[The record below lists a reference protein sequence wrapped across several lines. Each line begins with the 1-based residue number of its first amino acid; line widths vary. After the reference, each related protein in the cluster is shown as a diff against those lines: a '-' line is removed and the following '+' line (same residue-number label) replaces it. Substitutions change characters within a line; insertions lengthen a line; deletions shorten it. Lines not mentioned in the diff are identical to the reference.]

1 MIDALVSAVVEVLFE
16 GTGRRRLGLFGEQPH
31 SVAMLFTG
39 MAFWSVTGIVLCRA
53 FHQRGIQ
60 PEQAAFP
67 SVALMAQQRGNR
79 PAREH

>member
-16 GTGRRRLGLFGEQPH
+16 GTGRRRLGLFGKQPH

-39 MAFWSVTGIVLCRA
+39 MAFWNVPGIVLYRA
-53 FHQRGIQ
+53 FHQRSIQ

>member
-16 GTGRRRLGLFGEQPH
+16 GTGRRRLGLFGKQPH

-39 MAFWSVTGIVLCRA
+39 MAFWNVLRIVLCRA
-53 FHQRGIQ
+53 FRWRSIQ
-60 PEQAAFP
+60 PEPAAFP
-67 SVALMAQQRGNR
+67 SVALMAQQHGNR